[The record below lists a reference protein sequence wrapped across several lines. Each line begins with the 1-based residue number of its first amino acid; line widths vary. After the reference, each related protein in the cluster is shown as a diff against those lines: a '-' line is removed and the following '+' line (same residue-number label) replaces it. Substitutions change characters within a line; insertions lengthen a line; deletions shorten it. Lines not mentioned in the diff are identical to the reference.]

1 MPEVVEVCLT
11 ALWLNKKLKGKWIT
25 DMNIISGR
33 YKRNSLKGKA
43 TIIKN
48 NPFKIVKVDSKGKF
62 LWFELESNKKK
73 YYILNRFGLT
83 GEWSFIDN
91 VHSRIRFEIDNKS
104 FVYFNDMRNFGTIQI
119 TDNIEDLNYELE
131 KMAPDFLKES
141 FTNQQFYNRIKY
153 YITNSA
159 DNLIVVRANQ
169 PIIKIL
175 MDQTILGSG
184 LGNYLSVEVLYNCKI
199 SPYKKLKEFY
209 NDKTLSDKLVEAIK
223 YTVKLSFLTA
233 DIGYLEHL
241 ELSMSTFIKQ
251 LRNDIKLN
259 RNHKYNFHKNV
270 KLKRGDKFTFQVYGQ
285 NKDPLG
291 NPIKKDK
298 IIVGRTTYWS
308 PKVQH

>member
-91 VHSRIRFEIDNKS
+91 VHSRIRFQIDNKT
-104 FVYFNDMRNFGTIQI
+104 FVYFNDMRNFGTIQM

>member
-1 MPEVVEVCLT
+1 M
-11 ALWLNKKLKGKWIT
+11 
-25 DMNIISGR
+25 
-33 YKRNSLKGKA
+33 
-43 TIIKN
+43 
-48 NPFKIVKVDSKGKF
+48 
-62 LWFELESNKKK
+62 
-73 YYILNRFGLT
+73 
-83 GEWSFIDN
+83 
-91 VHSRIRFEIDNKS
+91 
-104 FVYFNDMRNFGTIQI
+104 

>member
-33 YKRNSLKGKA
+33 YKRNPLKGKA
-43 TIIKN
+43 TFIKN

-62 LWFELESNKKK
+62 LWFELEIDKKK

-91 VHSRIRFEIDNKS
+91 VHSRIRFQIDNKS

-131 KMAPDFLKES
+131 KMAPDLLKES

-159 DNLIVVRANQ
+159 DNLIMVRANQ

-184 LGNYLSVEVLYNCKI
+184 LGNYLSVEVLHSCKI

-209 NDKTLSDKLVEAIK
+209 NDKTLSDRLAEAIK

-233 DIGYLEHL
+233 EIGYLEHL
-241 ELSMSTFIKQ
+241 DQSMSSFIKQ

-259 RNHKYNFHKNV
+259 RNHKYNFHKDV
-270 KLKRGDKFTFQVYGQ
+270 KLKRGDKFAFQVYGQ

>member
-25 DMNIISGR
+25 DMNIISGS

-48 NPFKIVKVDSKGKF
+48 NPFKIVKVESKGKF

-91 VHSRIRFEIDNKS
+91 VHSRIRFQIDNKT

-119 TDNIEDLNYELE
+119 TDNVEDLNYELE

-184 LGNYLSVEVLYNCKI
+184 LGNYLASEITFIARL
-199 SPYKKLKEFY
+199 SPHKKLKDIY
-209 NDKTLSDKLVEAIK
+209 SNKSISDNLADSIRYVLRLAYI
-223 YTVKLSFLTA
+223 TA
-233 DIGYLEHL
+233 EIGYLEHVEPL
-241 ELSMSTFIKQ
+241 MVSFIKQ
-251 LRNDIKLN
+251 LRKHIQENKN
-259 RNHKYNFHKNV
+259 NKYNFLKNIN
-270 KLKRGDKFTFQVYGQ
+270 LKYGDKFKFNVYGQ
-285 NKDPLG
+285 NKDPYG
-291 NPIKKDK
+291 NIIKKDK

-308 PKVQH
+308 PKIQK